1 MSGAR
6 RLRQAFGDRARM
18 VTADKGGH
26 LAYLFKANTCLNG
39 TVTTFP
45 ATGQRPENDVVC
57 AAESASSG
65 R

>member
-1 MSGAR
+1 
-6 RLRQAFGDRARM
+6 M

-26 LAYLFKANTCLNG
+26 LAYLFKSNTCLNG

-57 AAESASSG
+57 AADSASSG